1 MRADL
6 QSQKGETGVEL
17 RFYKPNE
24 YRCLTKEQ
32 KKELKQMREAAN
44 ENGNDKG
51 KEKPGPKN
59 KKKKANKAAQ
69 QFIAAITEQLSSYE
83 EKENSEF
90 DDYKELIIA
99 AMNEANNDPKATAQK
114 LIEKG
119 TKAEKSVNELK
130 TILKRNGKYTRK

>member
-1 MRADL
+1 
-6 QSQKGETGVEL
+6 
-17 RFYKPNE
+17 
-24 YRCLTKEQ
+24 
-32 KKELKQMREAAN
+32 MREVAS

-83 EKENSEF
+83 EKKNSEF

-119 TKAEKSVNELK
+119 TKAGKSVNELK
-130 TILKRNGKYTRK
+130 SILKRNGKYIQK